1 MPVEIRVDQGAVK
14 NALSILND
22 LAAGRDPAAG
32 GSRRVMLDSIGSMAN
47 ALNEEY
53 AVLREIEAAFR
64 ELCLQT
70 RAALAAGELKF
81 TEADLEMGRAFG
93 EISGATMGGR

>member
-1 MPVEIRVDQGAVK
+1 MPVEIRVDRNAIQ

-32 GSRRVMLDSIGSMAN
+32 GSKRVVLDSIGSMAT

-53 AVLREIEAAFR
+53 AVLREIENAFR
-64 ELCLQT
+64 QLCVQT
-70 RAALAAGELKF
+70 RAALAAGEVKF
-81 TEADLEMGRAFG
+81 TGADLQMGQAFD
-93 EISGATMGGR
+93 EINGATMGGR